1 MPGTAASG
9 SRGNGSAGMNEAFEN
24 VVRKGIAGF
33 YYVSTAQGL
42 LETKARGIFRKRGL
56 APLPGDTVML
66 EEQEGSWVIAGVQ
79 PRKNTFVRPAV
90 ANVDVFFLVVSTCE
104 PQPSTWVMDQLLAI
118 AIDKGAQPVVVVT
131 KTDLA
136 SGEELVRLYA
146 QSGILSVAVNAATG
160 DGLAELQQRI
170 AGNIC
175 VFCGNSGVGKS
186 TLLNALLP
194 GLGQETAAISK
205 KLGRGKH
212 TTRQVELFEVCG
224 GLVADTPGFSSLDL
238 ERAAAIPKE
247 NLQYAFPEMRPYLL
261 QCRFTGCSHTCEKGC
276 AVRQAV
282 EEGKIAQ
289 SRYQSYQQMYQQ
301 ARERKEWEN

>member
-56 APLPGDTVML
+56 APLPGDTVTL

-160 DGLAELQQRI
+160 DGLAELQHRI

-224 GLVADTPGFSSLDL
+224 GEPAVCISRNAAVSAAVPLYGVFAYLRKRLCRSAGGGGGKNRPKSLSELPADVPTGQRTQRMGELTGTLSVSL
-238 ERAAAIPKE
+238 P
-247 NLQYAFPEMRPYLL
+247 
-261 QCRFTGCSHTCEKGC
+261 
-276 AVRQAV
+276 
-282 EEGKIAQ
+282 
-289 SRYQSYQQMYQQ
+289 
-301 ARERKEWEN
+301 